1 MIMELILR
9 KFFKS
14 ECSLNLSVKP
24 KINLYALILLGV
36 LSQSWSADAP
46 INLSN
51 CSDLVISGKHF
62 TSGSDGAAIKLTNCE
77 NVVIEDNSFELN
89 SAVIGVQLQD
99 SKNITIRYNTFRN
112 FRSGV
117 YAVST
122 DGGINIYC
130 NEFYDIAGEK
140 PRGQVVQFN
149 KGSGGG
155 NRVNHNILDHTF
167 GIGYPEDLVNMY
179 GTSGTESDPIQII
192 GNHFRGG
199 GPSKSGGGIMVGD
212 NGGKN
217 IRVEDNI
224 LVDPGQY
231 GIGSPAGENIKIRNN
246 TVYAKQQSFTNVGIY
261 VGLKSEIDEGF
272 ICDGPSIEVTGNT
285 VNWKR
290 KDGVQNDYYNYN
302 GCPGVVKNNNLFR
315 ASIDESV
322 LPENLSLN
330 PQFCS
335 RANSSSSQVSS
346 SSSFSSSSAEPLN
359 DPDIRL
365 GLVDALNDQIVQQ
378 YTDIHSGDSIC
389 LDTLSTSEF
398 TLEAT
403 VQSSQWTAGEDYT
416 HIRFGWNGTIDYNT
430 EGLAPYTL
438 NGDDTEVDYY
448 SAPLEMGHQ
457 NLVISLLNANAEVI
471 HSTEFSFTTFSCA
484 TQTTIEANNRL
495 NSMAKRQKFQVIIW
509 DAQQRYSQMLMGKE
523 IYSLQGEKLHHIEPD
538 NTSFSME
545 LPAGLYIV
553 RDLPK

>member
-1 MIMELILR
+1 VQ
-9 KFFKS
+9 KAV
-14 ECSLNLSVKP
+14 LNLFLKP
-24 KINLYALILLGV
+24 KFNLYALILMCF
-36 LSQSWSADAP
+36 LSQGWSADAP

-51 CSDLVISGKHF
+51 CSDLVISGKNF
-62 TSGSDGAAIKLTNCE
+62 TSGNNGAAIKLTNCE

-89 SAVIGVQLQD
+89 SGVIGVQLQD

-112 FRSGV
+112 FRSGI

-122 DGGINIYC
+122 DGGIDIYC

-155 NRVNHNILDHTF
+155 NRVNYNILDHTF

-179 GTSGTESDPIQII
+179 GSSGTESDPIQII
-192 GNHFRGG
+192 GNQFRGG

-224 LVDPGQY
+224 LVNPGQY

-272 ICDGPSIEVTGNT
+272 ACVGPSIEVSGNS

-302 GCPGVVKNNNLFR
+302 GCPGVVQNDNIFR
-315 ASIDESV
+315 ASISESV
-322 LPENLSLN
+322 LPETIHLN
-330 PQFCS
+330 PQVCT
-335 RANSSSSQVSS
+335 RDASSSSVSS
-346 SSSFSSSSAEPLN
+346 SSSSAESSSSTEILD
-359 DPDIRL
+359 DPNIRL
-365 GLVDALNDQIVQQ
+365 SLVDALNDQTVMEYI
-378 YTDIHSGDSIC
+378 DIQNSDSIC
-389 LDTLSTSEF
+389 LDTLNSSEF
-398 TLEAT
+398 TFEAKVQNPQWQAGINFTHLRFDWNET
-403 VQSSQWTAGEDYT
+403 VD
-416 HIRFGWNGTIDYNT
+416 FNT

-438 NGDDTEVDYY
+438 NGDDTEGDYY
-448 SAPLEMGHQ
+448 AAPVEMGNQ
-457 NLVISLLNANAEVI
+457 QMVVSLLNENTDVVHTAG
-471 HSTEFSFTTFSCA
+471 FSFTTYSCA
-484 TQTTIEANNRL
+484 TQTLTGKNNST
-495 NSMAKRQKFQVIIW
+495 NSMLNHQKFRLIYW
-509 DAQQRYSQMLMGKE
+509 SLQQSDSHSLMGKE
-523 IYSLQGEKLHHIEPD
+523 IYNLRGEKVLQVPVGSS
-538 NTSFSME
+538 TTMTE
-545 LPAGLYIV
+545 LPPGLYLIQN
-553 RDLPK
+553 